1 MSIEIVPYSPEMQS
15 DWNAFVQASKTPNF
29 LFDRNYLD
37 YHSDRFVDSSL
48 VIYKHEKVV
57 ALFPCNKTDDVIA
70 SHGGLTYGGLV
81 ISADLHSPDVLL
93 VLRGI
98 CDYFRNAGVKKIIY
112 KAVPSIFN
120 NYPAEEVLY
129 GLTQVGAKLWRRD
142 LSSVVELSCRP
153 KLSDSRKNT
162 SRKASK
168 AGARV
173 VLTDDLVRF
182 HALLTDVLKK
192 FDAQPVHSLS
202 ELTLLKSR
210 FPDRIFLFA
219 TVLDGEMLAGSL
231 VYDFGHVAHTQYLA
245 VSDYGRK
252 IGALDYLLM
261 TLIEET
267 FVGRRYFSFGIST
280 EQNGTV
286 LNEGLIRQKEGFGA
300 RGIVHDFYEID
311 L

>member
-1 MSIEIVPYSPEMQS
+1 MAIEITPYTPEMKS
-15 DWNAFVQASKTPNF
+15 AWNAFVLASKTPNF

-48 VIYKHEKVV
+48 VIYKHAKIV
-57 ALFPCNKTDDVIA
+57 ALFPCNRADDVIV
-70 SHGGLTYGGLV
+70 SHGGLTYGGL
-81 ISADLHSPDVLL
+81 ITSTDIHSPDVLL

-98 CDYFRNAGVKKIIY
+98 CEYFRSAGMKKIVY

-120 NYPAEEVLY
+120 TYPAEEVLY
-129 GLTQVGAKLWRRD
+129 GLIQIGGKLWRRD

-162 SRKASK
+162 ARKAGK

-173 VLTDDLVRF
+173 VLTDDLGGF
-182 HALLTDVLKK
+182 HALLANVLKK
-192 FDAQPVHSLS
+192 FDSQPVHSLS
-202 ELTLLKSR
+202 ELMLLKSR
-210 FPDRIFLFA
+210 FPECIFLFA
-219 TVLDGEMLAGSL
+219 TVLDGEMLAASL
-231 VYDFGHVAHTQYLA
+231 VYDFGHIVHTQYMA
-245 VSDYGRK
+245 ASDRGRK

-267 FVGRRYFSFGIST
+267 FVERRYFSFGIST

-300 RGIVHDFYEID
+300 RGIVHDFYEIN